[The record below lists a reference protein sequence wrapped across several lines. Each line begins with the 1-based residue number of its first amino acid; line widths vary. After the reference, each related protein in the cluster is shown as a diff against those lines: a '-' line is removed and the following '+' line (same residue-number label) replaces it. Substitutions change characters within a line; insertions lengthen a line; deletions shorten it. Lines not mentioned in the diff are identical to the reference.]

1 MVLLQTKIISTK
13 ITNSITWLLQYKLNW
28 FFESRILGLS
38 IWPSSPPVV
47 ENQSSQVT
55 KILRSIKET
64 LNPHP
69 YNPVLVVC
77 SAKICSNLVKTSSL
91 VIQTST
97 HSFTRS
103 HLPFDFKWNVQVQ
116 TLMNNMPCV
125 TFYLL
130 PKWKQKPK
138 ENFVTKNGCT
148 HFASNDIS
156 RTEPKYFHQNTT
168 QIDWGH
174 TSQV

>member
-1 MVLLQTKIISTK
+1 MLVMFSFSWSEPHKSKTSKFCFVHSFAADSVIISTR

-38 IWPSSPPVV
+38 IWPSIPPVV
-47 ENQSSQVT
+47 EDQSSQVT

-69 YNPVLVVC
+69 YNPVQVVC

-103 HLPFDFKWNVQVQ
+103 HLPFNFKRNVQVQ
-116 TLMNNMPCV
+116 TLMNHMPCV

-130 PKWKQKPK
+130 PKMKT
-138 ENFVTKNGCT
+138 ETKREFCNEEWVRA
-148 HFASNDIS
+148 F
-156 RTEPKYFHQNTT
+156 
-168 QIDWGH
+168 
-174 TSQV
+174 

>member
-1 MVLLQTKIISTK
+1 MLVMFQLSWSEPHKSKTSKFYFVHGFAADSVIISTR
-13 ITNSITWLLQYKLNW
+13 ITNSITWLLQNKLNW

-38 IWPSSPPVV
+38 IWPSAPPVV
-47 ENQSSQVT
+47 EDQSSQVT

-69 YNPVLVVC
+69 YNPVQVVC

-103 HLPFDFKWNVQVQ
+103 HLPFDFKWNVQVDTYESY
-116 TLMNNMPCV
+116 TLCHI
-125 TFYLL
+125 L
-130 PKWKQKPK
+130 
-138 ENFVTKNGCT
+138 
-148 HFASNDIS
+148 S
-156 RTEPKYFHQNTT
+156 
-168 QIDWGH
+168 
-174 TSQV
+174 TSQNENRNQKRIM